1 MERERTRALGKAA
14 IGGPWDLVDHS
25 GVARKSSDYHGQWV
39 LIYFGFTHCPDVC
52 PDELEKMCA
61 AVDLVGQFIIFII
74 IITIIT
80 FVIIICC
87 RQFVLHKVA
96 VAQTCVTVNT
106 NNGKNTI
113 WQHVWNSNRSDLQ
126 QPFHILTSLAVQ
138 LYLKF
143 LFQKRYVN
151 G

>member
-1 MERERTRALGKAA
+1 MERERTRVLGKAA
-14 IGGPWDLVDHS
+14 IGGPWDLVDHT

-61 AVDLVGQFIIFII
+61 AVDLVGQFINSII

-80 FVIIICC
+80 VVIIIRC
-87 RQFVLHKVA
+87 RQFVLHKAA
-96 VAQTCVTVNT
+96 VAQTYVTVNT

-113 WQHVWNSNRSDLQ
+113 
-126 QPFHILTSLAVQ
+126 
-138 LYLKF
+138 
-143 LFQKRYVN
+143 
-151 G
+151 